1 MARIHSSRS
10 ETKIS
15 GKLLRPVVVIV
26 LAAFELF
33 SPQEAEATS
42 SGRVCGQE
50 YFIQCGNM
58 SQYDIWLYCSTAC
71 PNYITHTCNE
81 DTGGLKCLYD
91 PI

>member
-1 MARIHSSRS
+1 M
-10 ETKIS
+10 IS

-58 SQYDIWLYCSTAC
+58 SQYDIWLT
-71 PNYITHTCNE
+71 PM
-81 DTGGLKCLYD
+81 
-91 PI
+91 